1 VNVRALRFPLV
12 DSVRALAALSVLF
25 YHAVGIYGGILG
37 RADAARPLVARLD
50 VGVVIFLVVSGFL
63 LYRPFVVDHLS
74 DEPSPPVKAY
84 AWRRVLRIVPAYW
97 VVLFIA
103 TVLVPYHEVFTL
115 RGVPTYFGFAQI
127 YSSSTLAGGDG
138 PAWTLGLEVTFYAM
152 LPLWAI
158 AVSALP
164 ARTRQGKLRLQVA
177 CVLGLWLFSMV
188 YKALLFA
195 TGLVSVIPGGPIP
208 ALVTLPGYLDE
219 FALGMGL
226 AVASAWLATSDL
238 GAEAEVAGRPRSI
251 LARTAA
257 IGRRTLELVKRWP
270 GLAWGF
276 ALGAFLLVSLGIG
289 LHGNPA
295 QRFTPAQYLA
305 RNVLYGAVAV
315 GVLVPAAFGDRA
327 GGVVRRVLAHRWLL
341 WLGLISYGI
350 YLWHAPLLERL
361 FSWGYGQPASRPLRY
376 AEWAVVPLLGTI
388 VLGALSY
395 YIVERPA
402 LSLKRYV
409 PIPKREADEAIA
421 EPAPLVPR
429 PGAGGPAGL

>member
-1 VNVRALRFPLV
+1 VNARATRFPLV

-37 RADAARPLVARLD
+37 RPDAARPIVARMD

-84 AWRRVLRIVPAYW
+84 AWRRFLRIVPAYW
-97 VVLFIA
+97 VVLAIA
-103 TVLVPYHEVFTL
+103 ALAVPYHEVFTA

-152 LPLWAI
+152 LPLWAF
-158 AVSALP
+158 AVASLP
-164 ARTRQGKLRLQVA
+164 ARTREGRLRLQVA
-177 CVLGLWLFSMV
+177 CVLGLWLFSMI
-188 YKALLFA
+188 YKAVLFA

-219 FALGMGL
+219 FALGMAL
-226 AVASAWLATSDL
+226 AVASGWLATSHDH
-238 GAEAEVAGRPRSI
+238 APSDAGSVSSLSVR
-251 LARTAA
+251 AA
-257 IGRRTLELVKRWP
+257 TLGRRTLHLVTRHP

-276 ALGAFLLVSLGIG
+276 ALAAFLLVSLGIG

-327 GGVVRRVLAHRWLL
+327 GGLVRRVLAHRWLL

-361 FSWGYGQPASRPLRY
+361 FSWGYGQPSSRLLRY
-376 AEWAVVPLLGTI
+376 AEWAVVPLLGAI

-395 YIVERPA
+395 YVVERPS

-429 PGAGGPAGL
+429 P